1 MSLFLNVGKYVL
13 VNFIRCKDRKKKMNK
28 ANFFA
33 QKNPVFLSE
42 IALVAL

>member
-13 VNFIRCKDRKKKMNK
+13 VNFIRCKDRKKKTNK

-33 QKNPVFLSE
+33 QKFPIFLNK
-42 IALVAL
+42 IALIVL